1 MVVTQP
7 PVASGHRGDDPV
19 ITRARELTTGA
30 LHAAM
35 REDWPAASQAMQALA
50 SETGSTGVTWA
61 LLRFC
66 DTILGAQQRMRGLP
80 DGTWEGGAA
89 VKWFNTED
97 GTVGHAGQVPD
108 SVRWAGQLVAA
119 KAARDEGMFRALLGA
134 MPGDD
139 AGRGRYVGALL
150 QSCAITANMA
160 RKQAAS

>member
-1 MVVTQP
+1 MTQP
-7 PVASGHRGDDPV
+7 PVTSGHRGDGPV
-19 ITRARELTTGA
+19 IARARELTTEA

-35 REDWPAASQAMQALA
+35 RADWPAASRAMQSLA
-50 SETGSTGVTWA
+50 AETGSEGVTWA

-66 DTILGAQQRMRGLP
+66 DTILGAQQRVRGLP
-80 DGTWEGGAA
+80 DGAWDRGIAGVTWL
-89 VKWFNTED
+89 NTSD

-119 KAARDEGMFRALLGA
+119 KAARDEGMFRALLGT

-150 QSCAITANMA
+150 ESCAITANMA
-160 RKQAAS
+160 RKAAAS